1 MHILISILIKSLA
14 VFIAQYLLPGVSVDD
29 FVTAVFVA
37 IALGLVNL
45 IVKPIISL
53 IALPIT
59 IITLGLFSFVINA
72 CMILLVSTLVSGF
85 HVDGFVPALLFSLV
99 LSIVSSVLSYL
110 FTD

>member
-72 CMILLVSTLVSGF
+72 CIILLVSALVSGF